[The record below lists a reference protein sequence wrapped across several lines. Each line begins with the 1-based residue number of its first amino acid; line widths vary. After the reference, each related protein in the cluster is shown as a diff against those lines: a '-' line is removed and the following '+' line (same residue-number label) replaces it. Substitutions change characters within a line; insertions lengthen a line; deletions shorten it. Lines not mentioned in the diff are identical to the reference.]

1 MPAHT
6 LRRGFPCRDKE
17 SPAILQASSVGFG
30 VFCCFVVVGVFFL
43 NKQRLGAKFPPPA
56 WGCPRRSIPPR
67 WRSQGRGGTT
77 TSAAFPTVAFYE
89 VIRGSVLSP
98 LRVGKRL
105 CLPPSPNP
113 NRGLLKKNNAH
124 FKLVS
129 GFLPYF
135 VFFYFYFLFFCPPM
149 NNIFS
154 ISPATQPPKTTI
166 RKRKQESIPPA
177 KHVLGTGWNNNNKKY

>member
-1 MPAHT
+1 MGVSPQEHPSTVAVAGEGG
-6 LRRGFPCRDKE
+6 RRHWQRFPQWHFMKLYAALC
-17 SPAILQASSVGFG
+17 
-30 VFCCFVVVGVFFL
+30 
-43 NKQRLGAKFPPPA
+43 FPP
-56 WGCPRRSIPPR
+56 
-67 WRSQGRGGTT
+67 
-77 TSAAFPTVAFYE
+77 
-89 VIRGSVLSP
+89 L
-98 LRVGKRL
+98 LVGKRL

-129 GFLPYF
+129 DFLPYF
-135 VFFYFYFLFFCPPM
+135 VFFYFYFLFFCPAM